1 MKLNWLIFATGW
13 MSFRALGS
21 GLFLFWTFTGNER
34 SAPSE
39 WIVSFVGDFIIGITA
54 LFLVY
59 HIIKKPSAILWGLL
73 LSWNVLGLFDLFG
86 AIVISFIVPYEPL
99 PEIGLTTLGV
109 RFILILN
116 TLIQISSIYL
126 LFQTNIKE
134 YFKILKN

>member
-13 MSFRALGS
+13 MSFRAVGS

-39 WIVSFVGDFIIGITA
+39 WIVSFVGDFIIGISA
-54 LFLVY
+54 FFLVY
-59 HIIKKPSAILWGLL
+59 HIIKKPSAVLWGLL

-109 RFILILN
+109 RFILSLN
-116 TLIQISSIYL
+116 TLIQISSIFL
-126 LFQTNIKE
+126 LFQTNIRE
-134 YFKILKN
+134 YFKI

>member
-109 RFILILN
+109 RFILSLN

-126 LFQTNIKE
+126 LFQTSIKE
-134 YFKILKN
+134 YFKI

>member
-54 LFLVY
+54 VFLVY
-59 HIIKKPSAILWGLL
+59 QIIKKPSAILWGLL

-99 PEIGLTTLGV
+99 PEIGLTSLGV
-109 RFILILN
+109 RFVLSLN

-126 LFQTNIKE
+126 LFQTDIKE
-134 YFKILKN
+134 YFKI